1 MLNRLSAL
9 ALRRPGLTAL
19 LIGAAS
25 ATGFAPLGLWPVT
38 LVALAL
44 LLWLLEHA
52 PRHRAAF
59 GLGWLFGLGHFTI
72 GNNWIATAFT
82 FQAKMPAWLGWVAVP
97 LLSLYLALFVGLAT
111 WSAWAVWQRLRKSTL
126 RHSRAGGNP
135 TPAGANSPDLEF
147 SPRLREDGER
157 GSRLALTLIFAAAWI
172 FTEWLRSWVFSG
184 FAWNPLSAIWVSDQK
199 SVNGFTLAAV
209 WIGTYGVSASVILFA
224 KAAAWVLWPSHWS
237 PGSPE
242 RHDKPKYPALAQFA
256 LGALMLGSALWT
268 HVFPQPPERYVQSTN
283 IPITIVQPNIGQG
296 DKYDMEARAANF
308 RKLAAL
314 SPRRED
320 QPPRLLLWPE
330 AAVPDYLESGYPLD
344 WYVEAPAFARAKLAG
359 LLGPEDVLLTGAV
372 KLDPTVDG
380 RDIAYARNSVFSL
393 DARGTL
399 GPRYDKSH
407 LVPYGEYLPMR
418 SILSLF
424 GISRLVPGSID
435 FRHGPGARSIDLGRF
450 GKVGVQ
456 VCYEIIFSGRVVDRA
471 NRPAFLFNPSN
482 DAWFGSWGPPQHLAQ
497 ARLRA
502 IEEGLPVIRATP
514 TGISAIVDADGR
526 VLDSIPAGVAGRID
540 SYVPAAHAPTLFAR
554 FGNILPLA
562 FAVFLFGLAVVAT
575 IARPRRHR

>member
-1 MLNRLSAL
+1 MLTRLSAF
-9 ALRRPGLTAL
+9 ALRRPGLAAL
-19 LIGAAS
+19 LFGAAS

-97 LLSLYLALFVGLAT
+97 LLSLYLAVFIGLAT
-111 WSAWAVWQRLRKSTL
+111 WATWAVWQWLSSQEPRHPREGGDPADVPTHPHHQVMDSRLRGNDEGKSK
-126 RHSRAGGNP
+126 
-135 TPAGANSPDLEF
+135 
-147 SPRLREDGER
+147 
-157 GSRLALTLIFAAAWI
+157 LALALLFAAAWI
-172 FTEWLRSWVFSG
+172 VTEWLRSWVFSG
-184 FAWNPLSAIWVSDQK
+184 FAWNPLSATWVAVQSDP
-199 SVNGFTLAAV
+199 VFLTTCIAP
-209 WIGTYGVSASVILFA
+209 WIGTYGLSGLLVLFA
-224 KAAAWVLWPSHWS
+224 GSVRQWPRAMSKKQRQRDSEELEKRPATTQLISAGGLIAVMLLLAFWPS
-237 PGSPE
+237 
-242 RHDKPKYPALAQFA
+242 Q
-256 LGALMLGSALWT
+256 
-268 HVFPQPPERYVQSTN
+268 QPTAVTGT
-283 IPITIVQPNIGQG
+283 PITIVQPNIGQG
-296 DKYDMEARAANF
+296 DKYDMEARAENF

-314 SPRRED
+314 SPRREN

-330 AAVPDYLESGYPLD
+330 AAVPDYLEGGYPLD
-344 WYVEAPAFARAKLAG
+344 WYIEPPAFARAKLAG
-359 LLGPEDVLLTGAV
+359 LLGPDDVLLTGAV
-372 KLDPTVDG
+372 KLDPTPDG

-407 LVPYGEYLPMR
+407 LVPYGEYLPAR
-418 SILSLF
+418 PILSLL

-435 FRHGPGARSIDLGRF
+435 FRHGPGPRTLDLGRF
-450 GKVGVQ
+450 GSVGVQ
-456 VCYEIIFSGRVVDRA
+456 ICYEIIFSGQVVDRA
-471 NRPAFLFNPSN
+471 NRPAFLYNPSN

-514 TGISAIVDADGR
+514 TGISAVIDADGR
-526 VLDSIPAGVAGRID
+526 VLQTIPSGTAGRID
-540 SYVPAAHAPTLFAR
+540 TLVPVAHSPTLFAR
-554 FGNILPLA
+554 YGNILPLA
-562 FAVFLFGLAVVAT
+562 FAVFLFGLAVAM
-575 IARPRRHR
+575 ARRRR